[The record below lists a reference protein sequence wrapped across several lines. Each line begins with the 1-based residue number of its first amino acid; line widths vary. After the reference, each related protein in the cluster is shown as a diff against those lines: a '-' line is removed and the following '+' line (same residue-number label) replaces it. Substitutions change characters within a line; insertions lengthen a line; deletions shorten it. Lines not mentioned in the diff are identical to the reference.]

1 MRPTRAP
8 RPHNRE
14 GMWYLVRRVPKAF
27 AHLDQ
32 RGLVRISTEIAV
44 AHDPK
49 GRQARAAVA
58 ALNDGLETFWQQLAD
73 GRSENARAQFQAVQA
88 RARALGFPYR
98 TASELSEGPLAEILT
113 RLQTIMDKDAADDP
127 VTVAALAGGLERPVV
142 RLSTLLDEFEELNR
156 AQLGAMSPDQV
167 RRWRNPKRR
176 ALDNLMQV
184 IGDKPLEDVSRA
196 DAVAFRKWWQDRI
209 LGEDID
215 IGTAN
220 KDFGHVARMLNE
232 VDIAHQLGLQ
242 AVFSK
247 LRIAGAVRRSRSAF
261 TAAHVQTCI
270 LADGALGELNDEARR
285 LIYLIA
291 DTGLRLSEAANLL
304 PETIHLSGP
313 VPYVEVLPIGRKLK
327 TDHSS
332 RQIPLVGAALA
343 AMRAQPQGFPR
354 YRDRAASLSAVVNK
368 VLESRKL
375 LPTGNHSL
383 YSLRHTFEDR
393 LTAVEAP
400 EKVIAA
406 LMGHKWIRPKYGSGP
421 SLEQKAEWL
430 EKIAFKPPENI

>member
-14 GMWYLVRRVPKAF
+14 GIWYLVRRVPKAF

-49 GRQARAAVA
+49 GVRARAAVA
-58 ALNDGLETFWQQLAD
+58 ALNDGLEAYWQQLAD
-73 GRSENARAQFQAVQA
+73 GRSADAKAQFQAVQA

-98 TASELSEGPLAEILT
+98 TASELSEGPIAEILA
-113 RLQTIMDKDAADDP
+113 RLQVIMDRDAADDP
-127 VTVAALAGGLERPVV
+127 VTVAALAGGLERPAV
-142 RLSTLLDEFEELNR
+142 RLSTLLDEFEDLNR

-184 IGDKPLEDVSRA
+184 IGDKPIAEVSRA

-242 AVFSK
+242 SVFSK

-304 PETIHLSGP
+304 PETIHLNGP
-313 VPYVEVLPIGRKLK
+313 LPYVEVLPIGRKLK

-354 YRDRAASLSAVVNK
+354 YRDRAASLSALVNK
-368 VLESRKL
+368 VLENRKL
-375 LPTGNHSL
+375 LPTENHSL

-400 EKVIAA
+400 EKVIAS